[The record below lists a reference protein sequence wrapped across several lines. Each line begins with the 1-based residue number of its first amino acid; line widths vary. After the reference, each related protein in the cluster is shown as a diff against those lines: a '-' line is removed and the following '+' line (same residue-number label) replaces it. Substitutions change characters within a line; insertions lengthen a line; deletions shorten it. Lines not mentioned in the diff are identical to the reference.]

1 MTAAVAVAAAAAAA
15 GQSSF
20 DLDAETWPWNSSVR
34 CRAGL
39 ENEVIRHVE
48 RERRVGKKNN
58 AAFPLG
64 HHVIQSGVR
73 CIARVSPVDDLEE
86 VEGGGFVRDG
96 TCTSRWIGWTAR
108 A

>member
-1 MTAAVAVAAAAAAA
+1 MTAAVAVAVAA

-20 DLDAETWPWNSSVR
+20 DLDAETWSWNSSVR

>member
-1 MTAAVAVAAAAAAA
+1 MTAAVAVAVAA